1 MLCLTRP
8 LTPQSK
14 ALAMYVIGTAGHVDH
29 GKSTLVKALTD
40 IDPDRLPEEKERE
53 MTVDLGFAWMTLP
66 SGREVS
72 IVDVP
77 GHERFIKNMLAGV
90 GGIDLAML
98 IVAADESVMPQTR
111 EHLAILDIL
120 QIRRRLV
127 VITKTDLVDEE
138 LVELVK
144 AEVEDALE
152 DTSFRGYPMVGVS
165 AYTGAGLGDLRAA
178 IDQVLDQTEARPDL
192 GRPRLPVDR
201 CFSISGFGTVV
212 TGTLIDG
219 VLAVGQ
225 EVELSPSGRRGR
237 IRGLQSHKNK
247 LDHTTPGVRLAVNIS
262 GLSRTDIKRGEILTG
277 PGWLRPTQRLDARL
291 RMVKDA
297 PHVLRHNEGV
307 TFHLFTSEASARV
320 RLLDA
325 ERLAPGAEGWVQIL
339 LSEELP
345 MVKGDF
351 FVIRSAEDTL
361 GGGQVVDPNPRRR
374 HRRFNPEL
382 MERLMMLDQGSGED
396 ILLSVAEQWGPC
408 DLTTLSRRANLPQTE
423 VLERIE
429 RLATEEA
436 VVVLGDLG
444 SDNEAA
450 VYSGQG
456 WNILKSKLFV
466 ALRTYHNQYPLRRGV
481 PVQEVRSRL
490 GMAQPV
496 FTRALTRLT
505 SEGDVVETGQSLRL
519 PGHQIALT
527 PRMEQQVEGFLAA
540 LEQNPY
546 SPPND
551 QTLDP
556 ELLAVLIDDRKVV
569 KVNESVVFAAS
580 AYHDMTEKI
589 ISHLRDRGSITVA
602 EARTMFNS
610 SRKYVLPLLEYLDQQ
625 HITRRVGDERVLR

>member
-1 MLCLTRP
+1 
-8 LTPQSK
+8 
-14 ALAMYVIGTAGHVDH
+14 MYVIGTAGHVDH
-29 GKSTLVKALTD
+29 GKSTLVKALTG
-40 IDPDRLPEEKERE
+40 IDPDRLPEEKARE

-90 GGIDLAML
+90 GAIDLALL

-120 QIRRRLV
+120 QIRRGLI

-152 DTSFRGYPMVGVS
+152 GTSFQGCPMVGVS
-165 AYTGAGLGDLRAA
+165 AYTGAGLQELRAA
-178 IDQVLDQTEARPDL
+178 IDKVLDQTESRPDL

-225 EVELSPSGRRGR
+225 EVELAPSGRRGR

-247 LDHTTPGVRLAVNIS
+247 VDHTQPGVRLAVNVS
-262 GLSRTDIKRGEILTG
+262 GLSRIDIKRGEILTA
-277 PGWLRPTQRLDARL
+277 PGWLRPTKRLDARL
-291 RMVKDA
+291 RMVKGA
-297 PHVLRHNEGV
+297 LHALRHNEGV
-307 TFHLFTSEASARV
+307 TFHLFTSEATARV

-325 ERLAPGAEGWVQIL
+325 DRLVPGAEGWVQIL
-339 LSEELP
+339 LSEDLP

-374 HRRFNPEL
+374 HRRFNLEL
-382 MERLMMLDQGSGED
+382 IERLMMLDQGSGED
-396 ILLSVAEQWGPC
+396 VLLSVADQWGPC
-408 DLTTLSRRANLPQTE
+408 DLTTLSRRSNLPEAE
-423 VLERIE
+423 VLERIG
-429 RLATEEA
+429 RLAADEA
-436 VVVLGDLG
+436 VVMLGDLG

-450 VYSGQG
+450 VYSTQG
-456 WNILKSKLFV
+456 WNILKSKLSV

-481 PVQEVRSRL
+481 PVQEIRSRL
-490 GMAQPV
+490 GMSQPV
-496 FTRALTRLT
+496 FTRALARLT
-505 SEGDVVETGQSLRL
+505 SEGDVFESGQSLKS
-519 PGHQIALT
+519 PDHQITLT
-527 PRMEQQVEGFLAA
+527 PQMQQQAEGFLAA
-540 LEQNPY
+540 LERDPY
-546 SPPND
+546 SPPSD
-551 QTLDP
+551 QPLDP
-556 ELLAVLIDDRKVV
+556 ELLGVLIDGGKVV

-580 AYHDMTEKI
+580 AYQDMTEKI
-589 ISHLRDRGSITVA
+589 TAHLRDEGSITVA

-625 HITRRVGDERVLR
+625 HITRRVGDQRVLR